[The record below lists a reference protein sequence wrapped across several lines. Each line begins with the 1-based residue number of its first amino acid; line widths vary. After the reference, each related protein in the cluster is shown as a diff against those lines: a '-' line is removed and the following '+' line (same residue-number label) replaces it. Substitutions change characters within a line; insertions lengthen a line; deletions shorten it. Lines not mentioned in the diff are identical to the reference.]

1 MSNTTRLVDEALLER
16 VAADPEWA
24 SRVLIAAAH
33 ALNAMLTP
41 ARPDGFTRPGSE
53 WMGAREILMH
63 AFINW
68 DEVLLALQPATEV
81 TQ

>member
-1 MSNTTRLVDEALLER
+1 MSDTTRLVDEALLER
-16 VAADPEWA
+16 VAADPAWSA
-24 SRVLIAAAH
+24 RVLIAAAH
-33 ALNAMLTP
+33 ALNGMLTP
-41 ARPDGFTRPGSE
+41 ARQDSFIRPGSE

-68 DEVLLALQPATEV
+68 DEVLLALHSEAEV